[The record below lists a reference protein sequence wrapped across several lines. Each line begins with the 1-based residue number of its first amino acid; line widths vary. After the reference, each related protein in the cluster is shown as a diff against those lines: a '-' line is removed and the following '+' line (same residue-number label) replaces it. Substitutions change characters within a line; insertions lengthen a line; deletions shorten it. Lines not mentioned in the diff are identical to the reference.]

1 MLTFKELGKYGRL
14 GNQMFQIAS
23 TIGLATSHGYAYGF
37 PEWKNYD
44 HLNRFGSAE
53 DVDIQKYFKNA
64 LPPIEQ
70 RNYSDYFIHWGYHN
84 FKALPDN
91 LNLLGHMQSEKYFS
105 HCKDLIRHYFEFS
118 DECEPMP
125 KESIAIHIRRGDY
138 DDSYHPTMKE
148 KYYKQSLDLLPN
160 VPKFVFSD
168 DIKEA
173 KKIIG
178 NDATYIEGNHYM
190 KDLQMISKCRHFV
203 LSNSTFCW
211 WGWWLADHGKCIAPK
226 KWFGDVAQL
235 SSKDI
240 YTDEMIII

>member
-1 MLTFKELGKYGRL
+1 MIRHVTYTDKNMTTSALHCAESATKHGCDTSCIYTERQLSETFRAR
-14 GNQMFQIAS
+14 NAS
-23 TIGLATSHGYAYGF
+23 ILSEPRGAGY
-37 PEWKNYD
+37 W
-44 HLNRFGSAE
+44 
-53 DVDIQKYFKNA
+53 IWKYF
-64 LPPIEQ
+64 L
-70 RNYSDYFIHWGYHN
+70 
-84 FKALPDN
+84 
-91 LNLLGHMQSEKYFS
+91 

-118 DECEPMP
+118 EDCEAIP
-125 KESIAIHIRRGDY
+125 EEAIAIHIRRGDY

-173 KKIIG
+173 KKLIG
-178 NDATYIEGNHYM
+178 NDATYIEGNHYI
-190 KDLQMISKCRHFV
+190 KDLQLMTKCKHFV

-211 WGWWLADHGKCIAPK
+211 WGWWLADHGKCIAPQN
-226 KWFGDVAQL
+226 WFGDVAML